1 MACELAPEDSH
12 AVMEMVLGGRPARPS
27 SAHSTLSMFLMVNR
41 VDFKVAREDIVA
53 AAPAVATFPGNVPA
67 QHAHEVDSL
76 QLCRAPKE
84 HRFGDC

>member
-1 MACELAPEDSH
+1 
-12 AVMEMVLGGRPARPS
+12 
-27 SAHSTLSMFLMVNR
+27 MFLMVNR